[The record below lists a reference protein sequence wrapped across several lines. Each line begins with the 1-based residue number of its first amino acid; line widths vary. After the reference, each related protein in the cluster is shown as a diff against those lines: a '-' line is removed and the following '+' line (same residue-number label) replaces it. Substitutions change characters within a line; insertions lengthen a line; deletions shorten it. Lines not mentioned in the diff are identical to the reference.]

1 VHVLT
6 GAHIGTVI
14 AMPLSGVLAEHLG
27 WPSVFYVFGKFVII
41 FLLPPDTLFVL
52 LTSEAK

>member
-1 VHVLT
+1 VYVLT

-27 WPSVFYVFGKFVII
+27 WPSVFYVFGKFVIF
-41 FLLPPDTLFVL
+41 FLLSPDTLFVL
-52 LTSEAK
+52 LTSEDK